1 VVERLCDRVAVVH
14 QGRLVAEGAT
24 DDLRAGRRLE
34 DVFVELV
41 GATEAD
47 VSQLDW
53 LGARR
58 GPVAPPAP
66 PPGP

>member
-1 VVERLCDRVAVVH
+1 MEVVERLCDRVAVVH

-24 DDLRAGRRLE
+24 DDLRQGRRLE

-41 GATEAD
+41 GATDAD

-53 LGARR
+53 LGAR
-58 GPVAPPAP
+58 PAAPATSP
-66 PPGP
+66 PEP